1 MFQNLSKS
9 RKEMEELSAAL
20 EGLINGKEPSLE
32 HISEDTLPSKIRSQ
46 ILRLNDKIRGSEQ
59 ALLKEREEIRGLIA
73 DTAHQLRTPLANMES
88 YLSLLKADFECQ
100 TEEKESSAA
109 KSKPGGAADGGSESI
124 RMEDQAYYIRA
135 IVESEEKIRFLTES
149 FIRMARLENG
159 IIQIRKDSRDME
171 GTLLGSIL
179 QAKKM
184 ADEKQI
190 KIRLTMSGETGRTKK
205 TYGQEKRNEA
215 ESAILHD
222 PQWLGEA
229 VFNLLDNSIKYSP
242 EGSTI
247 HVSTVKN
254 EMFFRIEV
262 RDEGT
267 GIEEGEENL
276 IFRRFYRGKHVT
288 SQSGFGLGLYLSRE
302 IVQKHGGFMKV
313 KRLEPGISVGIYLPV
328 SEELRMEVVAES
340 SRRDDERNAKL

>member
-9 RKEMEELSAAL
+9 RREMEELSAAL

-135 IVESEEKIRFLTES
+135 IAESEEKIRFLTEG

-190 KIRLTMSGETGRTKK
+190 EIRLTMSGETGRTKK
-205 TYGQEKRNEA
+205 TYGQEKRKEA
-215 ESAILHD
+215 GSAILHD

-276 IFRRFYRGKHVT
+276 IFRRFYRGKRVNG
-288 SQSGFGLGLYLSRE
+288 QSGFGLGLYLSRE

-328 SEELRMEVVAES
+328 PEELRMEAAAES
-340 SRRDDERNAKL
+340 SRRGDERNGKL

>member
-88 YLSLLKADFECQ
+88 YLSLLKADLECR

-109 KSKPGGAADGGSESI
+109 KSKTGGAADGGSESI

-276 IFRRFYRGKHVT
+276 IFRRFYRGKRVT

-328 SEELRMEVVAES
+328 SEELRMEVAAES

>member
-9 RKEMEELSAAL
+9 RKEMEELSASL
-20 EGLINGKEPSLE
+20 ESLINGEEPALDRV
-32 HISEDTLPSKIRSQ
+32 SEDTLPSKIRSQ
-46 ILRLNDKIRGSEQ
+46 ILRLNDKMRGSEQ
-59 ALLKEREEIRGLIA
+59 ALLQEREEIRGLIA

-88 YLSLLKADFECQ
+88 YLSLLKADLERR
-100 TEEKESSAA
+100 T
-109 KSKPGGAADGGSESI
+109 GTSESI

-135 IVESEEKIRFLTES
+135 IAESEEKIRFLTEG

-159 IIQIRKDSRDME
+159 IIQIRKDSLDME

-179 QAKKM
+179 QAKKA

-190 KIRLTMSGETGRTKK
+190 EIRLTMSGESGRTKK
-205 TYGQEKRNEA
+205 TSGREKGKEA
-215 ESAILHD
+215 GSAVLHD

-242 EGSTI
+242 EDSTI
-247 HVSTVKN
+247 YVSTVKN

-276 IFRRFYRGKHVT
+276 IFRRFYRGKHVNG
-288 SQSGFGLGLYLSRE
+288 QNGFGLGLYLSRE
-302 IVQKHGGFMKV
+302 IVQRHGGFMKV
-313 KRLEPGISVGIYLPV
+313 KRLEPGLSVGIYLPV
-328 SEELRMEVVAES
+328 
-340 SRRDDERNAKL
+340 D

>member
-1 MFQNLSKS
+1 MFQNLSKN
-9 RKEMEELSAAL
+9 RKEMEELSSAL
-20 EGLINGKEPSLE
+20 ESLINGERPSLDRV
-32 HISEDTLPSKIRSQ
+32 SEDTLPSKIRSQ
-46 ILRLNDKIRGSEQ
+46 ILRLNDKMRGSEQ
-59 ALLKEREEIRGLIA
+59 ALLQEREEIRGLIA

-88 YLSLLKADFECQ
+88 YLSLLKADLERR
-100 TEEKESSAA
+100 T
-109 KSKPGGAADGGSESI
+109 GTSESI

-135 IVESEEKIRFLTES
+135 IAESEEKIRFLTEG

-190 KIRLTMSGETGRTKK
+190 EIRLTMSGETGWTKK
-205 TYGQEKRNEA
+205 MYGQEKRKEA
-215 ESAILHD
+215 GSAVLHD

-276 IFRRFYRGKHVT
+276 IFRRFYRGKHVNG
-288 SQSGFGLGLYLSRE
+288 QNGFGLGLYLSRE
-302 IVQKHGGFMKV
+302 IVQRHGGFMKV
-313 KRLEPGISVGIYLPV
+313 KRLEPGLSVGIYLPV
-328 SEELRMEVVAES
+328 
-340 SRRDDERNAKL
+340 D